1 MKKPSVLQSWLFPA
15 PHCHDAS
22 PHHHW
27 PRIQRQDHTGHPTQ
41 RSLRCPLVRE
51 ASRDYL
57 NARYRAQP
65 GYQYGQHDLL
75 NIARLQLEHEQK
87 VLQQAP
93 PFVVCDTDLLVIVVW
108 SEVRYGHA
116 EPALLDLFGQSLT
129 AGPRTY
135 LLCDHHIPWEP
146 DPLRE
151 HPQGR
156 DMLAARYRDRLHGL
170 GVSYLTA
177 SGDPHQRLQQALAA
191 MAKTAASN

>member
-1 MKKPSVLQSWLFPA
+1 MTHLL
-15 PHCHDAS
+15 
-22 PHHHW
+22 
-27 PRIQRQDHTGHPTQ
+27 ITTGPESSGKTTLATQ
-41 RSLRCPLVRE
+41 LSDSLRCPLVTE

-57 NARYRAQP
+57 NARYHAQP

-87 VLQQAP
+87 ALQQAP

-116 EPALLDLFGQSLT
+116 EPALLDLFGQSLA